1 MEQKDQ
7 ISRISSKLQSLL
19 KQYDHLLREN
29 EKLKKENLAL
39 MAKQEEQSRRTQELE
54 QSVAVLKTLSG
65 KMDTT
70 EKKELE
76 KRLNGYIREIDRCI
90 SLLGE

>member
-7 ISRISSKLQSLL
+7 ISRISIKLQSLL

-29 EKLKKENLAL
+29 EKLKKENQAL
-39 MAKQEEQSRRTQELE
+39 VTKQEEQSRRTQELE

-65 KMDTT
+65 KMEAA